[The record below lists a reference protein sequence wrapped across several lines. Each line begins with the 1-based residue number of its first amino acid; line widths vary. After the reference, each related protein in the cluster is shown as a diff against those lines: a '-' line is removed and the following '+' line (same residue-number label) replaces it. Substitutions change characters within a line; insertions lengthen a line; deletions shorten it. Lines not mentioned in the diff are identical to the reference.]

1 MVYNKMQLQHILGID
16 IGGTKTAVVCGTSSG
31 EILLRNEFPTKP
43 DRKFQEYF
51 NELCRVI
58 SAVLK
63 DGSGA
68 RAISVSVGGPLDV
81 PEGIIKSPPH
91 LPGWHDIPLKKLL
104 SEEFKLPAYIEHDGN
119 AGALAEYFFG
129 AGRGSR
135 SIVFLTLGTGFGA
148 GLILDGHLYRGS
160 SFTAGEIGHIRV
172 TDDGPFAYGKY
183 GSLEAYCSGAG
194 MEKLAGVMF
203 PNCWPGG
210 ISARELSDLA
220 NSGDAHAIAVL
231 ERSGKYLGRAFAL
244 IADLVNPQK
253 IILGGLGFRL
263 GSLLMRPAMEEF
275 KKEALRESF
284 EVCEVVPAQ
293 LAEKIGDLAAI
304 CAAIDQGGIK

>member
-1 MVYNKMQLQHILGID
+1 MQVQHILGID

-31 EILLRNEFPTKP
+31 EILLRNEFPTMP
-43 DRKFQEYF
+43 GRKFQEYF
-51 NELCRVI
+51 SELCRFI
-58 SAVLK
+58 SATLQ
-63 DGSGA
+63 GA
-68 RAISVSVGGPLDV
+68 KCGAMAISVSVGGPLDV
-81 PEGIIKSPPH
+81 LEGIIKSPPH
-91 LPGWHDIPLKKLL
+91 LPGWDDIPLKKLL
-104 SEEFKLPAYIEHDGN
+104 NDKFKLPVYIEHDGN

-148 GLILDGHLYRGS
+148 GLILDGRLYRGT
-160 SFTAGEIGHIRV
+160 SFVAGEIGHIRV
-172 TDDGPFAYGKY
+172 ADDGPYAYGKH

-194 MEKLAGVMF
+194 IEKLAGMMF
-203 PNCWPGG
+203 LDRWPNG
-210 ISARELSDLA
+210 ISARELGDLA
-220 NSGDAHAIAVL
+220 FDGDTQAIEVI

-263 GSLLMRPAMEEF
+263 CSLLTRPAIEEF
-275 KKEALRESF
+275 KREALRESF

-293 LAEKIGDLAAI
+293 LAERIGDLAAL
-304 CAAIDQGGIK
+304 CAAIDQGGIR